1 MTAPD
6 QPAPDQ
12 PARGTG
18 DESGRRAWLVHVPLV
33 VVLVLVA
40 VGGLRIGMYHWRQG
54 TALIGG
60 ALLVAAVLRVVLSD
74 AQAGLLAIRSR
85 VVDALCYVGLGGLI
99 VFDALT
105 ITGGPFG

>member
-6 QPAPDQ
+6 HSG
-12 PARGTG
+12 RGTG
-18 DESGRRAWLVHVPLV
+18 DGAGRRAWLVHVPLAA
-33 VVLVLVA
+33 VLLLVA
-40 VGGLRIGMYHWRQG
+40 IGGIRIGQYHWRQG

-74 AQAGLLAIRSR
+74 AQAGLLAIRGR
-85 VVDALCYVGLGGLI
+85 VVDVLCYVALGGLI

>member
-1 MTAPD
+1 M
-6 QPAPDQ
+6 
-12 PARGTG
+12 
-18 DESGRRAWLVHVPLV
+18 HVPLA
-33 VVLVLVA
+33 VVLLLVVA
-40 VGGLRIGMYHWRQG
+40 GGVRIGMYHWRQG

-74 AQAGLLAIRSR
+74 AQAGLLTIRSR
-85 VVDALCYVGLGGLI
+85 VVDVLCYVGLGGFI